1 MSVPD
6 SEWKLVQSCTKN
18 SRWAHKKGNAW
29 VSMSVPETVSSLTP
43 GFIFYLIRLLILE
56 NPKVIRF
63 DQLNSLTFDYK
74 QGFDRQENIR
84 GVSRIRWH

>member
-6 SEWKLVQSCTKN
+6 SEWKLVKSCTKN
-18 SRWAHKKGNAW
+18 SRWAHKKGNAR
-29 VSMSVPETVSSLTP
+29 VSMSVPETVSSDSR
-43 GFIFYLIRLLILE
+43 FHFFYFIRLLILE

-63 DQLNSLTFDYK
+63 NQPNSLTFDYK
-74 QGFDRQENIR
+74 QGFVRQENVC